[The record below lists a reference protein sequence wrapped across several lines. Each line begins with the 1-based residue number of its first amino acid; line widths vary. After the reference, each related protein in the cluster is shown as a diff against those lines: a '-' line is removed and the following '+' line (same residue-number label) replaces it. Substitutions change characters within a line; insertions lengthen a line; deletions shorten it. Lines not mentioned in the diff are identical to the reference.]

1 MAMID
6 AEERASNPMRE
17 EFAGDFVSL
26 LFPGPDTVQPGV
38 EQPDCFIDLHLDQ
51 IVKAATAGRDEY
63 ELTAFYYQPLSDPD
77 QVRYR
82 QDVLNDLRT
91 GPVREAV
98 GAFAE
103 AMRVMRRYRRVAHNS
118 EYGLVAQRWFLEAA
132 GVYREAAQKLG
143 AALES
148 VTPQS
153 AGLAAVGRHL
163 SRLLVSSEFEE
174 FAKVSR
180 VLHEDLGNLEYA
192 ITIKG
197 AHVQVDAFGDAEELA
212 PRVEETF
219 RRFAQGEVRQYHWR
233 FKDQIG
239 LNRVEQ
245 QVLGCVARLFPE
257 PFARLR
263 TFCERYARVFD
274 DGLMRFDREVQFY
287 LGYLEFIEPLMA
299 GGLKFC
305 RVALH
310 DGAEVFAEDGF
321 DLSLAAKLAS
331 ESRAPITNDFRLADP
346 ERVLVVTGPNQGGKT
361 TFARMIG
368 QIYFLAGLGLPVPAA
383 SAALALPDRVF
394 THFEREESLE
404 TLRGKFE
411 DELVRIHGVLEQA
424 TERSV
429 LVMNESFGSTTLAD
443 GLLVGSEIVRQI
455 IDLGSVCV
463 FVSFIDELA
472 TVGPQTV
479 SMMSTVVPE
488 DPSQRTFKIERKPAD
503 GLAYAA
509 ALATKYRLGYDDL
522 RGRIA
527 S

>member
-1 MAMID
+1 
-6 AEERASNPMRE
+6 
-17 EFAGDFVSL
+17 
-26 LFPGPDTVQPGV
+26 
-38 EQPDCFIDLHLDQ
+38 
-51 IVKAATAGRDEY
+51 
-63 ELTAFYYQPLSDPD
+63 
-77 QVRYR
+77 
-82 QDVLNDLRT
+82 
-91 GPVREAV
+91 
-98 GAFAE
+98 
-103 AMRVMRRYRRVAHNS
+103 
-118 EYGLVAQRWFLEAA
+118 
-132 GVYREAAQKLG
+132 
-143 AALES
+143 
-148 VTPQS
+148 
-153 AGLAAVGRHL
+153 
-163 SRLLVSSEFEE
+163 
-174 FAKVSR
+174 
-180 VLHEDLGNLEYA
+180 
-192 ITIKG
+192 
-197 AHVQVDAFGDAEELA
+197 
-212 PRVEETF
+212 
-219 RRFAQGEVRQYHWR
+219 
-233 FKDQIG
+233 
-239 LNRVEQ
+239 
-245 QVLGCVARLFPE
+245 
-257 PFARLR
+257 
-263 TFCERYARVFD
+263 
-274 DGLMRFDREVQFY
+274 MRFDREVQFY

-310 DGAEVFAEDGF
+310 DGAEIFAEDGF

-368 QIYFLAGLGLPVPAA
+368 QVYFLAGLGLPVPAV

-411 DELVRIHGVLEQA
+411 DELVRIHGILEQA